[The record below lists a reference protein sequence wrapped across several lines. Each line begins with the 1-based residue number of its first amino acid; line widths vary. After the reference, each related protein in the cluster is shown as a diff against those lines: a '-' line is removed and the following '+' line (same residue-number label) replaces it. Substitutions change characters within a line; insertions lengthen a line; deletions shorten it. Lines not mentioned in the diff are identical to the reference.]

1 VAPSGVVEPVDVLED
16 GSLSLTACWP
26 ALPPDQLRLDRFEE
40 CLRRGIVVAVALT
53 VSNSNYAEVGSSCIS
68 EVRAIEVIR
77 DKGLATT
84 PFLSFGDPIRIEGR
98 GIDGSSPCGVI
109 DQQVVQA

>member
-1 VAPSGVVEPVDVLED
+1 LYGERFGAAMDFGFHGLVAHAALTRDLVAATIIESG
-16 GSLSLTACWP
+16 
-26 ALPPDQLRLDRFEE
+26 
-40 CLRRGIVVAVALT
+40 T

-68 EVRAIEVIR
+68 EVRAIELIR

-84 PFLSFGDPIRIEGR
+84 PFLSFGDPIRMEGR

>member
-1 VAPSGVVEPVDVLED
+1 MYGERFGAAMDFGFQGLVAH
-16 GSLSLTACWP
+16 A
-26 ALPPDQLRLDRFEE
+26 
-40 CLRRGIVVAVALT
+40 ALT
-53 VSNSNYAEVGSSCIS
+53 RDLVAATIIESGTVSDSNYTEVGSSCIS